1 MNAVSPLTEAGG
13 HLLFEGID
21 LVALAGRLPTPFFL
35 YGERLIARN
44 AGALRNAF
52 TARHADTE
60 VFFASK
66 ACGNLWFLRQVERA
80 GVGVEVNS
88 GGELWKALRVGFAPE
103 RIVFNGVA
111 KTSTEL
117 EEAARHGIHAVLVD
131 SLEELER
138 LARAGE
144 AVSRTA
150 NAMLR
155 IDVQVPT
162 HTHPEMQT
170 AFGGKFGIDIDDTVA
185 AFRRAK
191 ELARIEVR
199 GLHLHIGSQIT
210 TLEPYAQAVETALDL
225 GAEVERSCGL
235 RLEYLD
241 VGGGFAVPYRQTSPR
256 PGAEPDPTDYFSAP
270 HGLDDYAAV
279 VCGALERRRPDMT
292 LLIEPGRSL
301 AAPTGVLVTRV
312 ECVKTKR
319 LRDANRRPVGG
330 ERWLLVDAGYNTML
344 DLLAVSWYFPV
355 RVASRAGE
363 AADTPFRLAG
373 PLCDG
378 GDVFAGDEG
387 TPWRRFPGST
397 TVGDVLVLLNT
408 GAYAL
413 ELMTDFNGR
422 PRAGAYAV
430 SGAEVITIRRPETYE
445 DLIRYDVE

>member
-1 MNAVSPLTEAGG
+1 TRQDA
-13 HLLFEGID
+13 HLLFDGID
-21 LVALAGRLPTPFFL
+21 LVELAGRLPTPLFL
-35 YGERLIARN
+35 YSERRVAAN
-44 AGALRNAF
+44 AAALRDAF

-66 ACGNLWFLRQVERA
+66 ACGNLWFLRQVQRA
-80 GVGVEVNS
+80 GIGVEVNS
-88 GGELWKALRVGFAPE
+88 GGELWKALRVGFGPE

-111 KTSTEL
+111 KTSGEL
-117 EEAARHGIHAVLVD
+117 AEAARHGIHAVLVD

-138 LARAGE
+138 LAQAA
-144 AVSRTA
+144 AVARHAA
-150 NAMLR
+150 NAVLR
-155 IDVQVPT
+155 VDVQVPT

-170 AFGGKFGIDIDDTVA
+170 AYGGKFGIDIDDAVA
-185 AFRRAK
+185 AFQRAQG
-191 ELARIEVR
+191 LSGIEVR

-225 GAEVERSCGL
+225 VDEVERSCGL

-241 VGGGFAVPYRQTSPR
+241 VGGGFAVPYRETSLKPE
-256 PGAEPDPTDYFSAP
+256 AKPDPTDYFYAP
-270 HGLDDYAAV
+270 YGLDDYAEV
-279 VCGALERRRPDMT
+279 VCGALERRRRDMK

-301 AAPTGVLVTRV
+301 AATTGVLVTRV
-312 ECVKTKR
+312 QCVKTKH
-319 LRDANRRPVGG
+319 LRDADRQRIGD

-378 GDVFAGDEG
+378 GDVFAGDDG

-430 SGAEVITIRRPETYE
+430 SGGEVITIRRPETYE
-445 DLIRYDVE
+445 DLIRFDVE